1 MDERDTRAASRLSDD
16 GYFPNGVSVV
26 TIIRFIRAYDGDARI
41 DDVAA
46 YFNLP
51 VDDISAAV
59 AFHSKNF
66 DSVHPLVVEGEE

>member
-1 MDERDTRAASRLSDD
+1 MNARDTRAPSRLSAD
-16 GYFPNGVSVV
+16 GCFPNGVSVV
-26 TIIRFIRAYDGDARI
+26 TIIRFIRAYDCDARI

-46 YFNLP
+46 HFNLA

-66 DSVHPLVVEGEE
+66 DLVHPLVVEGEE